1 MNKKI
6 NIMYFSATDTTRRVV
21 YKIADSILE
30 KLNLKA
36 IAKDINFILFLSG
49 FIGTLHWTRV
59 SQ

>member
-1 MNKKI
+1 
-6 NIMYFSATDTTRRVV
+6 MYFSATDTTRRVV